1 MKIFKSRYFA
11 VVSWL
16 VCLVMLTA
24 SCSDYSDKEVVGL
37 NERAYEVHYKSLD
50 STKTYAE
57 KALSLSVPKSK
68 AWAYAMNDWLF
79 ITLQRCNTEK
89 PREYSTRRL
98 SLPTMRLS

>member
-57 KALSLSVPKSK
+57 KALSLYTPDRKKLSVPS
-68 AWAYAMNDWLF
+68 YAVRIRRQIHQNLPVCLPGQLF
-79 ITLQRCNTEK
+79 
-89 PREYSTRRL
+89 
-98 SLPTMRLS
+98 LPHRQ

>member
-16 VCLVMLTA
+16 VCLVMPTA

-50 STKTYAE
+50 LTKTYAE

-68 AWAYAMNDWLF
+68 AWAHAMNDLAF
-79 ITLQRCNTEK
+79 YYIAKMQYGEAERILNETV
-89 PREYSTRRL
+89 
-98 SLPTMRLS
+98 SLPTMRSS